1 MNSKIYTGLM
11 LFICASWKY
20 NERCVEF
27 EAYVT
32 EYYVTG
38 DYRYIHGHGMFYIVL
53 SWVYSKIIR

>member
-53 SWVYSKIIR
+53 SWVY